1 MIKLDEKSLIYE
13 SKIYFL
19 GGGREKVIFI
29 GNRYEITDRPVYI
42 EENKLYNAYDSE
54 KNVNVKIKI
63 IENNRYISI
72 DFIPNLIDESMVINE
87 LKCPY
92 ILNILDVGVHRTVD
106 NLLYYIVYE
115 NFDGVSLSTLTRG
128 AYLHLDAL
136 IRIATQVIKALQ
148 SYKSLGKNHG
158 SLKPDDI
165 LVDDKYG
172 IKIADFGITEAN
184 RGTNIRC
191 SGNLKYLSPS
201 QLSIDFTDIKTDL
214 YCVGVIL
221 YEATFKRFP
230 FSEAH
235 TEKQLMKAI
244 DKGVMWSKVNT
255 NDYNQDFI
263 DIIKK
268 LLERNDNLCYKNY
281 NEVLM
286 SLSQFMYKTSKI
298 STTEINDMAY
308 KPQLES
314 VLDKTGR
321 IDPED
326 FYKTNQIF
334 LKDIDKALIKQAIEE
349 KASIKAEKIE
359 EKNKGQ
365 KVKKVLVLTIVV
377 LIVGTMLASIFL

>member
-1 MIKLDEKSLIYE
+1 M
-13 SKIYFL
+13 
-19 GGGREKVIFI
+19 IFI

-54 KNVNVKIKI
+54 QKVNVKIKI
-63 IENNRYISI
+63 IENNRYVSM
-72 DFIPNLIDESMVINE
+72 DFIPNLIDESMIIKD

-92 ILNILDVGVHRTVD
+92 ILNIVDVGVHRTVD

-136 IRIATQVIKALQ
+136 IRISTQVVKALQ
-148 SYKSLGKNHG
+148 AYKNIGKHHG
-158 SLKPDDI
+158 SLKPEDI
-165 LVDDKYG
+165 LVDEKYG

-184 RGTNIRC
+184 KGTNIRC

-214 YCVGVIL
+214 YCLGVIL
-221 YEATFKRFP
+221 YEAVFKKFP

-244 DKGVMWSKVNT
+244 DRGIMWSKINT
-255 NDYNQDFI
+255 NDYNQDFVN
-263 DIIKK
+263 IIKK

-298 STTEINDMAY
+298 STKEINTLAS

-321 IDPED
+321 VGPED

-334 LKDIDKALIKQAIEE
+334 LKDIDEALLKQEEE
-349 KASIKAEKIE
+349 KKREEKIKAKTKEKS
-359 EKNKGQ
+359 
-365 KVKKVLVLTIVV
+365 KKVNKVAILIIIIIIVMILGIVV
-377 LIVGTMLASIFL
+377 PALMQ

>member
-298 STTEINDMAY
+298 STTEINDMAS

-321 IDPED
+321 VDPED

>member
-298 STTEINDMAY
+298 STTEINDTAS

-314 VLDKTGR
+314 VLDKTRR

>member
-298 STTEINDMAY
+298 STTEINDMAS

>member
-230 FSEAH
+230 FNEAH

-298 STTEINDMAY
+298 STTEINDTAS

-314 VLDKTGR
+314 VLDKTRR

>member
-1 MIKLDEKSLIYE
+1 M
-13 SKIYFL
+13 
-19 GGGREKVIFI
+19 IFI

-72 DFIPNLIDESMVINE
+72 DFIPNLIDESMIINE

-214 YCVGVIL
+214 YCVGVML
-221 YEATFKRFP
+221 YESTFKRFP

-255 NDYNQDFI
+255 NDYNQDFM

-298 STTEINDMAY
+298 STTEINDMAS
-308 KPQLES
+308 KLQLES

-321 IDPED
+321 VDPED

-334 LKDIDKALIKQAIEE
+334 LKDIDRELVKQAIKE
-349 KASIKAEKIE
+349 KASIKAGKRK

-365 KVKKVLVLTIVV
+365 KLKKVLVLTIVV
-377 LIVGTMLASIFL
+377 LIVGTMLASMFL

>member
-255 NDYNQDFI
+255 NDYNQDFV

-298 STTEINDMAY
+298 STTEINDMAS

-365 KVKKVLVLTIVV
+365 KIKKVLVLTIVV

>member
-1 MIKLDEKSLIYE
+1 M
-13 SKIYFL
+13 
-19 GGGREKVIFI
+19 IFI

-42 EENKLYNAYDSE
+42 EENKLYNAYDAE
-54 KNVNVKIKI
+54 RKVNVKIKI
-63 IENNRYISI
+63 IENNRYVSI
-72 DFIPNLIDESMVINE
+72 DFIPNLIDESMIIND

-92 ILNILDVGVHRTVD
+92 ILNIVDVGVHRTVD

-136 IRIATQVIKALQ
+136 IRISTQVVKALQ
-148 SYKSLGKNHG
+148 AYKSIGKHHG

-165 LVDDKYG
+165 LVDEKYR

-214 YCVGVIL
+214 YCLGVIL
-221 YEATFKRFP
+221 YEAVFKKFP

-244 DKGVMWSKVNT
+244 DRGVMWSKINT
-255 NDYNQDFI
+255 NDYNQEFI
-263 DIIKK
+263 AIIKK

-298 STTEINDMAY
+298 STKEINTLAS

-321 IDPED
+321 VSPED

-334 LKDIDKALIKQAIEE
+334 LKDIDEALFKQEEEMKRSEKLEE
-349 KASIKAEKIE
+349 KAKEKTR
-359 EKNKGQ
+359 KGNK
-365 KVKKVLVLTIVV
+365 VAIVIVLIIIIMILGIVV
-377 LIVGTMLASIFL
+377 PTLMQ

>member
-1 MIKLDEKSLIYE
+1 M
-13 SKIYFL
+13 
-19 GGGREKVIFI
+19 IFI

-298 STTEINDMAY
+298 STTEINDMAS

-321 IDPED
+321 VDPED

>member
-1 MIKLDEKSLIYE
+1 M
-13 SKIYFL
+13 
-19 GGGREKVIFI
+19 IFI

-298 STTEINDMAY
+298 STTEINDMAS

>member
-1 MIKLDEKSLIYE
+1 M
-13 SKIYFL
+13 
-19 GGGREKVIFI
+19 IFI

>member
-298 STTEINDMAY
+298 STTEINDMAS

-349 KASIKAEKIE
+349 KSSIKAEKIE

>member
-1 MIKLDEKSLIYE
+1 M
-13 SKIYFL
+13 
-19 GGGREKVIFI
+19 IFI

-72 DFIPNLIDESMVINE
+72 DFIPNLIDESMIINE

-106 NLLYYIVYE
+106 NLLYYVVYE

-235 TEKQLMKAI
+235 TEKQLMRAI
-244 DKGVMWSKVNT
+244 DKGVMWTKVNT
-255 NDYNQDFI
+255 NDYNQEFV

-298 STTEINDMAY
+298 STTEINNMAS

-334 LKDIDKALIKQAIEE
+334 LKDIDKELIKQAIEE

-359 EKNKGQ
+359 EKHKGQ
-365 KVKKVLVLTIVV
+365 KLKKAVILTIVV

>member
-1 MIKLDEKSLIYE
+1 M
-13 SKIYFL
+13 
-19 GGGREKVIFI
+19 IFI

-255 NDYNQDFI
+255 NDYNQDFV

-298 STTEINDMAY
+298 STTEINDMAS

-365 KVKKVLVLTIVV
+365 KIKKVLVLTIVV

>member
-1 MIKLDEKSLIYE
+1 M
-13 SKIYFL
+13 
-19 GGGREKVIFI
+19 IFI

-54 KNVNVKIKI
+54 KNINVKIKI
-63 IENNRYISI
+63 IENNRYISL
-72 DFIPNLIDESMVINE
+72 DFIPNLIDESLLIND

-92 ILNILDVGVHRTVD
+92 ILGIVDVGVHRTVD

-115 NFDGVSLSTLTRG
+115 NFNGVSLATLNKG

-136 IRIATQVIKALQ
+136 IRIATQTVKALQ
-148 SYKSLGKNHG
+148 VYNSLGKNHG

-165 LVDDKYG
+165 LVDDKYN
-172 IKIADFGITEAN
+172 IKIVDFGITEAN

-214 YCVGVIL
+214 YCLGLIL
-221 YEATFKRFP
+221 YEATFKKFP
-230 FSEAH
+230 FYEAH

-244 DKGVMWSKVNT
+244 DKGVIWSKINL
-255 NDYNQDFI
+255 NDQNREFI
-263 DIIKK
+263 EIIKK

-281 NEVLM
+281 NEIIM
-286 SLSQFMYKTSKI
+286 SLSHFMYKTQKI
-298 STTEINDMAY
+298 DTEAINSAI
-308 KPQLES
+308 KPDLES

-326 FYKTNQIF
+326 FYKTNQIY
-334 LKDIDKALIKQAIEE
+334 LKDIHKALEE
-349 KASIKAEKIE
+349 QERQKRMANLNTDSKKKNSKPKSKDLSIYKKA
-359 EKNKGQ
+359 
-365 KVKKVLVLTIVV
+365 IVV
-377 LIVGTMLASIFL
+377 LIVAMIVFGMIYSILI